1 MEFPKSNYRAR
12 CIKVVDGDT
21 LDLEVD
27 IGFHLREI
35 GRFRVL
41 DINTAE
47 LHDKD
52 PAKRALA
59 VKAKE
64 TVIELMKT
72 PVGVEWPL
80 LISTEK
86 DPDNF
91 GRWLVGVQFEQSGS
105 LVDLGQTLIGMGL
118 AVPYVK

>member
-41 DINTAE
+41 GIDTAE

-64 TVIELMKT
+64 TVTELMKT

-80 LISTEK
+80 LVSTEK

-91 GRWLVGVQFEQSGS
+91 GRWLISVQFEQNSL